1 MVEANSESGELFQ
14 VVVTMQ
20 ISKKGKEIESKR
32 MDLGE
37 LKEDQVK
44 GLADLFSMLAANVEY
59 IKKLSPQFEK
69 LGRSK
74 PGYLQ

>member
-1 MVEANSESGELFQ
+1 MDDNPESGELFQ

-20 ISKKGKEIESKR
+20 ISKRGREVESKR
-32 MDLGE
+32 VDLGE

-44 GLADLFSMLAANVEY
+44 GLADLFSILAANVEY
-59 IKKLSPQFEK
+59 IKKLTPQFEK

>member
-1 MVEANSESGELFQ
+1 
-14 VVVTMQ
+14 MQ
-20 ISKKGKEIESKR
+20 ISKKGREVETKR
-32 MDLGE
+32 VDLGE

-59 IKKLSPQFEK
+59 IKKLTPQFEK

>member
-1 MVEANSESGELFQ
+1 MDDNPESGELFQ
-14 VVVTMQ
+14 VVITMQ
-20 ISKKGKEIESKR
+20 ISKRGREVESKR
-32 MDLGE
+32 VDLGE

-59 IKKLSPQFEK
+59 IKKLTPQFEK